1 MTRAAPPLAA
11 CANRRTLPA
20 RDRARSA
27 PRRRRWSLLR
37 SRLGRPRLEP
47 GHGGGRG
54 GFPGGAESSP
64 VPVAARG
71 VYIPGRGQRDE
82 AAPIRAG
89 CALLFARSLAPASA
103 PPGPRRRPRSL
114 GKSQPAQALA
124 GRRVG
129 NEVSMSM
136 QLQLWPKRNE
146 TLPMTVLC
154 LPAPSPEAPAPL
166 LPRANR
172 IVLPAVSSCSDK
184 PCLTVQKRR
193 PSDRNAISTSLPCD
207 LHHPCSLIPSGG
219 KYLGKREEKHSAVS
233 DLQEQR
239 LQLQPSSTVR
249 LEMRMLGLRP
259 RSYESG
265 IQGMSPVQSFT
276 APQKSLYS
284 LKLVNR

>member
-114 GKSQPAQALA
+114 GK
-124 GRRVG
+124 
-129 NEVSMSM
+129 
-136 QLQLWPKRNE
+136 
-146 TLPMTVLC
+146 
-154 LPAPSPEAPAPL
+154 
-166 LPRANR
+166 
-172 IVLPAVSSCSDK
+172 
-184 PCLTVQKRR
+184 R
-193 PSDRNAISTSLPCD
+193 PISRD
-207 LHHPCSLIPSGG
+207 Q
-219 KYLGKREEKHSAVS
+219 KREEAAKQFREWRKCPRVSLLKPWPEEGLGMKSA
-233 DLQEQR
+233 
-239 LQLQPSSTVR
+239 
-249 LEMRMLGLRP
+249 
-259 RSYESG
+259 
-265 IQGMSPVQSFT
+265 
-276 APQKSLYS
+276 
-284 LKLVNR
+284 

>member
-1 MTRAAPPLAA
+1 
-11 CANRRTLPA
+11 
-20 RDRARSA
+20 
-27 PRRRRWSLLR
+27 
-37 SRLGRPRLEP
+37 
-47 GHGGGRG
+47 
-54 GFPGGAESSP
+54 
-64 VPVAARG
+64 
-71 VYIPGRGQRDE
+71 
-82 AAPIRAG
+82 
-89 CALLFARSLAPASA
+89 
-103 PPGPRRRPRSL
+103 
-114 GKSQPAQALA
+114 
-124 GRRVG
+124 
-129 NEVSMSM
+129 MSM

-172 IVLPAVSSCSDK
+172 IVLPAGASGRTMTNSPFAYPSPTTRTDATTGQHHPEHFFFFVLYVAFLTTFHLFSVSSCSDK

-193 PSDRNAISTSLPCD
+193 PSDRKAISTSPPCD

-249 LEMRMLGLRP
+249 LEMLMLGLRP

-276 APQKSLYS
+276 APQKSLCS
-284 LKLVNR
+284 LKLVNH

>member
-172 IVLPAVSSCSDK
+172 IVLPAGASGTMTNS
-184 PCLTVQKRR
+184 PFAY
-193 PSDRNAISTSLPCD
+193 PSPTTRTDATTDC
-207 LHHPCSLIPSGG
+207 GA
-219 KYLGKREEKHSAVS
+219 EEA
-233 DLQEQR
+233 
-239 LQLQPSSTVR
+239 
-249 LEMRMLGLRP
+249 
-259 RSYESG
+259 
-265 IQGMSPVQSFT
+265 
-276 APQKSLYS
+276 
-284 LKLVNR
+284 N